1 MAPPRRRPRGSPQ
14 RGRTRQWI
22 VVSLVVAVCAAGAAW
37 LWQKRRDALV
47 SAAAAAAAA
56 AAAKPLIGPV
66 EHTVYDRGLV
76 SRQAG
81 AKSVLR
87 ESGAFY
93 FNVTRRV
100 SPGRVLGFV
109 SPWRAR
115 GEETAWRFAS
125 KLTHL
130 CPIMYAVDKFGML
143 RARERES
150 WLSTLREGLTCPSCP
165 PPARL
170 VPLVSLEGLD
180 MAAFFGAED
189 SEEQAGRLL
198 VSLLAKVAEHQLD
211 GYVLD
216 AHSHLAPLPREVRN
230 KCAAALHVFV
240 QLLAHQLSQQGAELV
255 LLVPPHPELF
265 GPTQFEQLAE
275 PLGGIVLR

>member
-1 MAPPRRRPRGSPQ
+1 M
-14 RGRTRQWI
+14 RTWV
-22 VVSLVVAVCAAGAAW
+22 VVSLIAILVAVLAW
-37 LWQKRRDALV
+37 FWQKRRDEIA
-47 SAAAAAAAA
+47 SAAATAAAAAAAA
-56 AAAKPLIGPV
+56 QPLVGAL
-66 EHTVYDRGLV
+66 EQTVYDRGLV
-76 SRQAG
+76 SRQTG
-81 AKSVLR
+81 ARSVLHENR
-87 ESGAFY
+87 AFY

-109 SPWRAR
+109 TPWSSR

-130 CPIMYAVDKFGML
+130 CPVMYTVTEHGLL

-150 WLSTLREGLTCPSCP
+150 WLASLREGLSCPSCP

-170 VPLVSLEGLD
+170 VPLVSLEGLN
-180 MAAFFGAED
+180 MAAFFGADD

-198 VSLLAKVAEHQLD
+198 VSLLAKVADRQLD

-216 AHSHLAPLPREVRN
+216 AHAHLATLPREVRR

-240 QLLAHQLSQQGAELV
+240 QLLAQQLSQQGAELV
-255 LLVPPHPELF
+255 LLVPPHPDLF

-275 PLGGIVLR
+275 PLGGIVVA